1 MPNVAVAE
9 PHAVEGARRWRDGSV
24 EADLPQAGL
33 AELFHVSFTCVSQT
47 NPWLV
52 FALKVLGLLPPA
64 LAAVVGDELRHWA
77 RQGRLLTMLAA
88 DALGT
93 NRRGWV
99 GRAVQVI
106 FDALSTFGQAWS
118 GDVTI
123 FNQAFSIQQVLASIS
138 NPSVADL
145 ALFLMAGQRAT
156 WAQLPVLRRAL
167 EPAQVI
173 EAAAG
178 ELRRQAK
185 AAAQP
190 KARRRHLP
198 VAASA
203 FELRHGGDAVPTF
216 DKMTDVDVSDDEDV
230 ADVPGVLLTPRPSKQ
245 HHQQNR
251 ERVTH
256 TTAAGHAREE

>member
-52 FALKVLGLLPPA
+52 AHLKMLGVLPPA

-77 RQGRLLTMLAA
+77 KQGRLLTTLAA

-93 NRRGWV
+93 NLRQGRT
-99 GRAVQVI
+99 GRAVRWL

-123 FNQAFSIQQVLASIS
+123 YNEAFSMQQVLASIS

-145 ALFLMAGQRAT
+145 ALFLLAGQRAT

-167 EPAQVI
+167 EPAQVM

-178 ELRRQAK
+178 ELRRQAR

-190 KARRRHLP
+190 KARRRRHLP

-203 FELRHGGDAVPTF
+203 FELRHGDGAVPTF

-230 ADVPGVLLTPRPSKQ
+230 AEVPGVLLTPRPSKQ
-245 HHQQNR
+245 HHHHAGAAH
-251 ERVTH
+251 V
-256 TTAAGHAREE
+256 TAAGHAREE